1 MYLFLWYGDVVWYM
15 FYDVDD
21 VREGSE
27 LFNWYCGIDIVL
39 SIKLYRYSV
48 IDIWVLIFE
57 YLYCAGDDVLVM
69 W

>member
-1 MYLFLWYGDVVWYM
+1 MFCVFGAVVWYM
-15 FYDVDD
+15 FCDADD

-27 LFNWYCGIDIVL
+27 LFNWYCGIDIWV
-39 SIKLYRYSV
+39 SIELYRYSV

-57 YLYCAGDDVLVM
+57 YLYSAGDAVLMM